1 MKLSLRNVA
10 LVLGTLVIAGFIPD
24 TLSAQKPR
32 TENITITTSKL
43 SVVSPVLPSI
53 EVSPTER
60 TPFDVSNNDS
70 RDLVPPTPLPPQPQA
85 LQPPTPQPSQPQA
98 PEPPRP
104 YESLE
109 LFIHLPPDAA
119 KYQPLRVLFVL
130 HGMGGRGAAF
140 SQGLVAEADK
150 HHWLLIAPTIPYTDY
165 MNMTTLLAEDM
176 RYTGMLADM
185 MSHLSKKLGL
195 KLRQHSLVFGFSRGA
210 QLAHRFGLFYPER
223 VESVA
228 AISSG
233 SFTLPSEYRD
243 NNPKAT
249 PLKMPYGV
257 SDLELYL
264 GHVINYED
272 LKKVSFLIEVGENDN
287 APDDVPRQFDPY
299 VGKTRVERAR
309 AFQSTL
315 LSDGI
320 SARLIIFPGASHEM
334 TNDMIRTALQFLRDE
349 ELRKKLN
356 D

>member
-10 LVLGTLVIAGFIPD
+10 LVVGTLVIAGLIPD
-24 TLSAQKPR
+24 ALSAQKPR
-32 TENITITTSKL
+32 TENITVEAHADSGRLLALPPIDI
-43 SVVSPVLPSI
+43 SPV
-53 EVSPTER
+53 ER
-60 TPFDVSNNDS
+60 PPFNLTNNDS
-70 RDLVPPTPLPPQPQA
+70 RDLVPPTPAPPQPQV
-85 LQPPTPQPSQPQA
+85 
-98 PEPPRP
+98 PEGPRP

-119 KYQPLRVLFVL
+119 KYQPLRVIFVL

-150 HHWLLIAPTIPYTDY
+150 YHWLLIAPTIPYTDY

-185 MSHLSKKLGL
+185 MNHLPKKLGL
-195 KLRQHSLVFGFSRGA
+195 KLRQHALVFGFSRGA
-210 QLAHRFGLFYPER
+210 QLGHRFGLFYPER

-228 AISSG
+228 AISAG
-233 SFTLPSEYRD
+233 SFTLPSEYAN

-249 PLKMPYGV
+249 PLKMPYGI

-287 APDDVPRQFDPY
+287 TTDDVPRQFDPY

-309 AFQSTL
+309 AFQSNL
-315 LSDGI
+315 LNDGI

-334 TNDMIRTALQFLRDE
+334 TNDMIKSALQFLRDE